1 MSDIQTVTDSA
12 ATAASHPV
20 TVQVFNQGAG
30 IWGNVATGLITGL
43 LTGGVALAGIWLTH
57 HFTLQREKQKSED
70 TRKKELHYIA
80 AELVF
85 LLEQFAEGCA
95 RVATDDG
102 ARDPQDIMRATQ
114 TCPVI
119 DLNVITGDWRSL
131 GPGLMYAIRELPVLK
146 EWSDRE
152 IAGMEESE
160 GPPDYTRTI
169 REKQYLYARLGL
181 KAILQARR
189 LRKMARLPGTRL
201 DATKWSA
208 QPVLW
213 QVWRNERKRRA
224 QEHILWQRNLAA
236 HQLKM
241 QQHYDSRRKQP
252 GISGES
258 Q

>member
-1 MSDIQTVTDSA
+1 MADVISWVPFYSA
-12 ATAASHPV
+12 
-20 TVQVFNQGAG
+20 
-30 IWGNVATGLITGL
+30 
-43 LTGGVALAGIWLTH
+43 LTGGVLTGAVAFGVSKLNH
-57 HFTLQREKQKSED
+57 HYTLYREEKAAA
-70 TRKKELHYIA
+70 RKRHDERLFITT
-80 AELVF
+80 ELVF

-102 ARDPQDIMRATQ
+102 VRDEQDFMRTNQ
-114 TCPVI
+114 TCPEI

-131 GPGLMYAIRELPVLK
+131 EPGLMYAIRELPVLK
-146 EWSDRE
+146 GWSDRE

-169 REKQYLYARLGL
+169 WERQYLYARLGL

-189 LRKMARLPGTRL
+189 LRKLARLPGTRL

-236 HQLKM
+236 HQIKM
-241 QQHYDSRRKQP
+241 QQHYESRRKQQLN
-252 GISGES
+252 SGES

>member
-1 MSDIQTVTDSA
+1 MADWFIATEGVKVVKDSA
-12 ATAASHPV
+12 SLWPQILTAIAAFGGVWYGQWLITRREAKTAA
-20 TVQVFNQGAG
+20 A
-30 IWGNVATGLITGL
+30 
-43 LTGGVALAGIWLTH
+43 
-57 HFTLQREKQKSED
+57 KKDSE
-70 TRKKELHYIA
+70 RLYIA
-80 AELVF
+80 TELVF

-102 ARDPQDIMRATQ
+102 ERDNKQGFMRATQ
-114 TCPVI
+114 TRPEL
-119 DLNVITGDWRSL
+119 DFNVITGDWRSL
-131 GPGLMYAIRELPVLK
+131 EPGLIYAIRELPVLL

-169 REKQYLYARLGL
+169 REQKYLYARLGL

-189 LRKMARLPGTRL
+189 LRTLASLPGTRL
-201 DATKWSA
+201 DATEWSA

-213 QVWRNERKRRA
+213 KVWRDERKRRA
-224 QEHILWQRNLAA
+224 QEHILRQRAIAA

-241 QQHYDSRRKQP
+241 QHHYESRRNGP
-252 GISGES
+252 LNSGES